1 MGPGT
6 APQLFCI
13 KYNFSL
19 SAASFNINAPCITSL
34 CPPKYLVAECI
45 MISAPWSKGFCKYG
59 EAKVLSTQS
68 KALAAFAMI
77 AMAAIS
83 LIFIN
88 GLVGVSIQINFV
100 LPVTAAFTLATSD
113 VST

>member
-6 APQLFCI
+6 APQLFCM

-19 SAASFNINAPCITSL
+19 RSLSFIINAPCITSL
-34 CPPKYLVAECI
+34 WPPKYLVAECI
-45 MISAPWSKGFCKYG
+45 TISAPWSNGFCKYG
-59 EAKVLSTQS
+59 EAKVLSTHNN
-68 KALAAFAMI
+68 AWAVFAMA

-83 LIFIN
+83 LMFIS
-88 GLVGVSIQINFV
+88 GLVGVSIHISFV
-100 LPVTAAFTLATSD
+100 FVVTAACTFAASV